1 MMYCAACKNFP
12 MLMRPCR
19 MPTPTL
25 DMLLLDRF
33 LLCCLIVIRP
43 LRTVP
48 SVLES
53 FLCRT
58 ITGEDPRLPFQKL
71 CVFGSVRTVRSRFF
85 TPMLGFCP
93 TLDLS
98 AAIFTL
104 RPVYWFLLA
113 RTSISFRYSNGALLI
128 LVNSN
133 TALSSKGANKS
144 WKKWCLIISLVQIYK
159 STCYLHNLIS
169 ILLPFKSV
177 YLPEEGR
184 FILHATYG
192 LFGGRSPPI
201 EVLWRYLP
209 NCWCVFSEVCSLP
222 TVKLCTSGSTESKN
236 ERFLF
241 WRMDKKSS
249 EIN

>member
-1 MMYCAACKNFP
+1 MWKSRFVSVYITNKIKSYPSTLWKPSLKFLVIVSERTTIRKGNQAILKTTVNVMMYCAACKNFP

-19 MPTPTL
+19 MPTPTF

-133 TALSSKGANKS
+133 TALSSKGANK
-144 WKKWCLIISLVQIYK
+144 
-159 STCYLHNLIS
+159 
-169 ILLPFKSV
+169 
-177 YLPEEGR
+177 R
-184 FILHATYG
+184 
-192 LFGGRSPPI
+192 
-201 EVLWRYLP
+201 
-209 NCWCVFSEVCSLP
+209 
-222 TVKLCTSGSTESKN
+222 
-236 ERFLF
+236 
-241 WRMDKKSS
+241 
-249 EIN
+249 